1 MKHSFYLR
9 FSRSVLKMYF
19 LDVNKLQNSCICTHS
34 GGAFSWQEQCT
45 FGSPFLNASCGPCD
59 IQKIK
64 AFHNISQSRVGP
76 SLWAKDLGVI
86 FDADLKL
93 DEHISAKIRKV
104 NTMVGLIWRS
114 LSYLEGLLFTAFVR
128 RHLACGQVILGSVLK
143 KAFQYTWKL
152 IASFY

>member
-1 MKHSFYLR
+1 MQAAGPVTFKKLKHF
-9 FSRSVLKMYF
+9 
-19 LDVNKLQNSCICTHS
+19 I
-34 GGAFSWQEQCT
+34 
-45 FGSPFLNASCGPCD
+45 
-59 IQKIK
+59 I
-64 AFHNISQSRVGP
+64 FHNQE
-76 SLWAKDLGVI
+76 LDHLFEQKDLGVI

-143 KAFQYTWKL
+143 KAFQYT
-152 IASFY
+152 